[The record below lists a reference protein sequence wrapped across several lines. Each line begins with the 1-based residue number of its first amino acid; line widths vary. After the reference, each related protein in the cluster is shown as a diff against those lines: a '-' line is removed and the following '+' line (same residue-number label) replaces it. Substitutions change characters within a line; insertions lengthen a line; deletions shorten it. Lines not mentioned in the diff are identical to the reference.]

1 MLFRSHLEL
10 PINNSIADNT
20 FINCRCGLRKEGK
33 DEDFQYSY
41 FGSNTDLV
49 IPNLNFR
56 EISILKSL
64 KNILGVSSITEY
76 QLEKCGLYIDKY
88 RTSLPDRVQLIN
100 SIKQQ
105 QKGFDSI
112 EDQQVTNN
120 NQ

>member
-1 MLFRSHLEL
+1 M
-10 PINNSIADNT
+10 
-20 FINCRCGLRKEGK
+20 
-33 DEDFQYSY
+33 
-41 FGSNTDLV
+41 V

-64 KNILGVSSITEY
+64 KNIPGVSSITEY

>member
-1 MLFRSHLEL
+1 M
-10 PINNSIADNT
+10 
-20 FINCRCGLRKEGK
+20 
-33 DEDFQYSY
+33 
-41 FGSNTDLV
+41 
-49 IPNLNFR
+49 
-56 EISILKSL
+56 
-64 KNILGVSSITEY
+64 GVSSITEY